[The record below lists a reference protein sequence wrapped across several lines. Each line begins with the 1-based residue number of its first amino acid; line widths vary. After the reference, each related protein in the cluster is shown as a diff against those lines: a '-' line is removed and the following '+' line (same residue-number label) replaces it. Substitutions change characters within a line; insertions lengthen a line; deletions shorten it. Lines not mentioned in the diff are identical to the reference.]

1 MTDLQTQVSKQLKPF
16 PATISRGAV
25 PYLMSWRS
33 LYTRHGYLST
43 HQMRRL
49 GNWGLPGA
57 AKATLIH
64 QMTGLQYEILN
75 PEGETDEQ
83 TEYSTMLLENANDG
97 MGGSLVFFN
106 RLADDIVTA
115 LEGGPFEIVR
125 TDPGIPVAIYNVDA
139 STIKPT
145 FDPETPFYQ
154 KAPYTAEWIPFSRD
168 ELAQVLWYPFT
179 EIESPFYSRSPIQ
192 MAYVAIS
199 ILADGDDYNMR
210 LLKEVIPQ
218 AILNLGPG
226 FDIKKAREWKNE
238 WDKAK
243 EGGRLGDIGLLWGT
257 DKAELLSLFPPP
269 KDMGFENLEHWYAT
283 IIAACFEMSILDL
296 GILTRV
302 STKAAAESQERI
314 SKRQGLRHL
323 MQVIKQAVELYLLPE
338 GYTHNWEDIDP
349 TDEKD
354 DAQIKR
360 TRAFAVKMLCD
371 ALGPEVGPQEAAR
384 QGLLTEETRKAVEAI
399 QKSRADARNR
409 SGAITGLKSH
419 HFEKVPIAPLTNL
432 MAEMQEAVE
441 RLVKALQ
448 EDEIT
453 LATFEEGMREILAGY
468 YHRVYEVVE
477 GEPTPEVDYFL
488 ELLLEEEYG
497 YLEGFV
503 RDLRQEIES
512 TGTVGAKAMSR
523 ASLYVSHLN
532 SAWQRV
538 LIEKLPRLEADL
550 EYIVTWHVTPGAE
563 HCQTCLMMAQGGPYT
578 LEQLRKINIFPGH
591 NTDCRANCMC
601 HLEIKTR
608 KRKEE

>member
-1 MTDLQTQVSKQLKPF
+1 M
-16 PATISRGAV
+16 
-25 PYLMSWRS
+25 
-33 LYTRHGYLST
+33 
-43 HQMRRL
+43 
-49 GNWGLPGA
+49 
-57 AKATLIH
+57 LIEH
-64 QMTGLQYEILN
+64 
-75 PEGETDEQ
+75 
-83 TEYSTMLLENANDG
+83 ANDG
-97 MGGSLVFFN
+97 IGGPLVFFN
-106 RLADDIVTA
+106 RVADDIVTA
-115 LEGGPFEIVR
+115 LEGGLFEVVR
-125 TDPGIPVAIYNVDA
+125 TDQGIPIALYNVDA
-139 STIKPT
+139 STIRPS
-145 FDPETPFYQ
+145 FDPGIPFYQ
-154 KAPYTAEWIPFSRD
+154 KAPYTAEWIPFGRD
-168 ELAQVLWYPFT
+168 ELAQILWYPFT

-192 MAYVAIS
+192 LAYMAIS

-218 AILNLGPG
+218 GILNLGPG
-226 FDIKKAREWKNE
+226 FDIKKARAWKDE
-238 WDKAK
+238 WDNAK
-243 EGGRLGDIGLLWGT
+243 QGGRLGDIGLLWGT
-257 DKAELLSLFPPP
+257 EKADFLRLYPPP

-323 MQVIKQAVELYLLPE
+323 IQVLKQAVELYLLPE

-354 DAQIKR
+354 DAEIKR
-360 TRAFAVKMLCD
+360 TRAFAVRMLVE
-371 ALGPEVGPQEAAR
+371 ALGDDLGPREAAR
-384 QGLLTEETRKAVEAI
+384 QGLLTQETKEALEGI
-399 QKSRADARNR
+399 QKSRAHRR
-409 SGAITGLKSH
+409 TKSH
-419 HFEKVPIAPLTNL
+419 HFEKVPITPLTSL
-432 MAEMQEAVE
+432 MADMQEAVE

>member
-1 MTDLQTQVSKQLKPF
+1 MPEIQTQVSKQVKAF
-16 PATISRGAV
+16 PATISRGAI
-25 PYLMSWRS
+25 PHLIGWRS
-33 LYTRHGYLST
+33 FYTRHGYLT
-43 HQMRRL
+43 TYQMRRI

-64 QMTGLQYEILN
+64 QMTGLSFQILN
-75 PEGETDEQ
+75 AEKEEDQQ
-83 TEYSTMLLENANDG
+83 TEYYTLLIEHANDG
-97 MGGSLVFFN
+97 VGGPLVFFN
-106 RLADDIVTA
+106 RVADDIVTA

-125 TDPGIPVAIYNVDA
+125 TDEGIPVALYNVDA
-139 STIKPT
+139 CTIRPT

-154 KAPYTAEWIPFSRD
+154 KAPYTAEWIPFARD
-168 ELAQVLWYPFT
+168 ELAQILWYPFT
-179 EIESPFYSRSPIQ
+179 EIESSFFSRSPIQ
-192 MAYVAIS
+192 LAYVAIS

-218 AILNLGPG
+218 GILNLGPG
-226 FDIKKAREWKNE
+226 FDIKKAREWKKA
-238 WDKAK
+238 WDEAK
-243 EGGRLGDIGLLWGT
+243 EGGRLGDLGLLWGT
-257 DKAELLSLFPPP
+257 DKAEFIRLYPPP
-269 KDMGFENLEHWYAT
+269 KDMGFENLEHWYST
-283 IIAACFEMSILDL
+283 IIAAAFEMSILDL
-296 GILTRV
+296 GILTKV
-302 STKAAAESQERI
+302 STKAAAESQERV

-323 MQVIKQAVELYLLPE
+323 MQLIKHAMELYVLPE
-338 GYTHNWEDIDP
+338 GYIFEWEDIDP

-354 DAQIKR
+354 EAQIQR

-384 QGLLTEETRKAVEAI
+384 QGLLTQETREALEGI
-399 QKSRADARNR
+399 QKSRAHKR
-409 SGAITGLKSH
+409 SKSH

-441 RLVKALQ
+441 KLVKALQ

-453 LATFEEGMREILAGY
+453 LATFEEGMREILGQY
-468 YHRVYEVVE
+468 YLHVYEAVE
-477 GEPTPEVDYFL
+477 GEPSPEVDYFL

-512 TGTVGAKAMSR
+512 TGTVGGKAMSR
-523 ASLYVSHLN
+523 ASLYITHLN

-538 LIEKLPRLEADL
+538 VIEKLPALEVDL
-550 EYIVTWHVTPGAE
+550 EYIVIWHVTPGAE

-591 NTDCRANCMC
+591 NTDCRANCLC
-601 HLEIKTR
+601 YLEIKRR